1 MELKRANLSSIEK
14 MRKKL
19 GLTQK
24 QLANISGV
32 SQSLIAKI
40 ESGKIDPSYSNVVKI
55 ISALESEGSK
65 TSRKVNEIMTNR
77 IISIS
82 PSDKVSGAMR
92 LMEKEDISQLPVF
105 SKDVCVGSI
114 SDSMFVEWFSKYGTR
129 IKKLKVSD
137 VMGESFPTVPYNS
150 DVDVVVHLLKFYR
163 AVLVKKNGK
172 IAGIVTKADMIKA
185 ME

>member
-1 MELKRANLSSIEK
+1 

-55 ISALESEGSK
+55 MSALQSEDSR
-65 TSRKVNEIMTNR
+65 TSSKVNEIMTKK

-82 PSDKVSGAMR
+82 PSDKLGNAIKIMQ
-92 LMEKEDISQLPVF
+92 EEDISQLPVF
-105 SKDVCVGSI
+105 SKNVCIGSI
-114 SDSMFVEWFSKYGTR
+114 SDSMFVEWFSKYGNQ
-129 IKKLKVSD
+129 IKKMKVSE
-137 VMGESFPTVPYNS
+137 VMGDCFPTVPYDS
-150 DVDVVVHLLKFYR
+150 DVEVAIHLLRFYR
-163 AVLVKKNGK
+163 AVLIKKKEK
-172 IAGIVTKADMIKA
+172 ITGILTKADMIKA

>member
-1 MELKRANLSSIEK
+1 MELNKANLSSIEK

-55 ISALESEGSK
+55 MSALESEGS
-65 TSRKVNEIMTNR
+65 RKSSKINEIMTKK

-82 PSDKVSGAMR
+82 PSDKVGNAIRIMQ
-92 LMEKEDISQLPVF
+92 EEDISQLPVF
-105 SKDVCVGSI
+105 SNNVCIGSI
-114 SDSMFVEWFSKYGTR
+114 SDSMFVEWFSKYGSK
-129 IKKLKVSD
+129 IKKMKVSE
-137 VMGESFPTVPYNS
+137 VMGDSFPIVPYDS
-150 DVDVVVHLLKFYR
+150 DVDVAVHLLRFYR
-163 AVLVKKNGK
+163 AVLVKKKGK
-172 IAGIVTKADMIKA
+172 TAGIVTKADMIKA